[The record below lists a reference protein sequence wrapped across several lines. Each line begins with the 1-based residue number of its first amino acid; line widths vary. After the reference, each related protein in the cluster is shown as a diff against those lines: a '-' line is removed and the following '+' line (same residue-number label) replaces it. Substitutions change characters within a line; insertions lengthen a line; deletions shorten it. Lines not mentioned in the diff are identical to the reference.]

1 MLLARTS
8 LQAGGGEK
16 SPGASRWTKK
26 VSPCIMS
33 KKGEEKEAKEMRRR
47 AGDVEMNGKLVREL
61 VEEVRGEVERGE
73 VRTIEEALSKRGVSR
88 KLFREMGGIEEWKGA
103 RRRGRERGEEEREE
117 EEEMGKE
124 EMGKF
129 LSRVIRGR
137 ELGMGGKEKMSAV
150 GLYMRLKGWDK
161 VKEER
166 DELVGE
172 EMRELL
178 KKDKE
183 KS

>member
-1 MLLARTS
+1 MR
-8 LQAGGGEK
+8 
-16 SPGASRWTKK
+16 
-26 VSPCIMS
+26 
-33 KKGEEKEAKEMRRR
+33 KKGEEKEKKEMARRG
-47 AGDVEMNGKLVREL
+47 GDVEMNGKLVREL
-61 VEEVRGEVERGE
+61 VEEVRGELERGE
-73 VRTIEEALSKRGVSR
+73 VRTVEEALSKRGVSR
-88 KLFREMGGIEEWKGA
+88 KLFREMGGIEEWKGE
-103 RRRGRERGEEEREE
+103 RRRGGRGGEEREE
-117 EEEMGKE
+117 VEELGKE
-124 EMGKF
+124 ELGKF

-166 DELVGE
+166 EELVGE

>member
-1 MLLARTS
+1 M
-8 LQAGGGEK
+8 K
-16 SPGASRWTKK
+16 
-26 VSPCIMS
+26 
-33 KKGEEKEAKEMRRR
+33 RRE
-47 AGDVEMNGKLVREL
+47 GDVKMNEKLVREL

-73 VRTIEEALSKRGVSR
+73 VGTIGEALSKRGVSR
-88 KLFREMGGIEEWKGA
+88 KLFREMGGIEAWKREG
-103 RRRGRERGEEEREE
+103 RGRVEEGEEEREE
-117 EEEMGKE
+117 GEEMGKE
-124 EMGKF
+124 ELGKF

-166 DELVGE
+166 EELVGE

-183 KS
+183 KG

>member
-1 MLLARTS
+1 MR
-8 LQAGGGEK
+8 
-16 SPGASRWTKK
+16 
-26 VSPCIMS
+26 
-33 KKGEEKEAKEMRRR
+33 KKGEEKENKEMARRG
-47 AGDVEMNGKLVREL
+47 GDVEMNGKLVREL
-61 VEEVRGEVERGE
+61 VEEVRGELERGE
-73 VRTIEEALSKRGVSR
+73 VRTVEEALSKRGVSR
-88 KLFREMGGIEEWKGA
+88 KLFREMGGIEEWKGE
-103 RRRGRERGEEEREE
+103 RRRGGRGGEEREE
-117 EEEMGKE
+117 VEEMGKE
-124 EMGKF
+124 ELGKF

-166 DELVGE
+166 EELVGE

>member
-1 MLLARTS
+1 MR
-8 LQAGGGEK
+8 
-16 SPGASRWTKK
+16 
-26 VSPCIMS
+26 
-33 KKGEEKEAKEMRRR
+33 KKGEEKEKKEMGRRG
-47 AGDVEMNGKLVREL
+47 GDVEMNGKLVREL
-61 VEEVRGEVERGE
+61 VEEVRGELERGE
-73 VRTIEEALSKRGVSR
+73 VRTVEEALSKRGVSR
-88 KLFREMGGIEEWKGA
+88 KLFREMGGIEEWKGE
-103 RRRGRERGEEEREE
+103 RRRGGRGGEEREE
-117 EEEMGKE
+117 VEEMGKE
-124 EMGKF
+124 ELGKF

-166 DELVGE
+166 EELVGE

>member
-16 SPGASRWTKK
+16 SPGVSRWTKK

-33 KKGEEKEAKEMRRR
+33 KNGEEKEKKEMLRRG
-47 AGDVEMNGKLVREL
+47 GDVEMNEKLVREL
-61 VEEVRGEVERGE
+61 VEEVRGELERGE
-73 VRTIEEALSKRGVSR
+73 VRTVEEGLSKRGVSR
-88 KLFREMGGIEEWKGA
+88 KLFREMGGIEEWKGE
-103 RRRGRERGEEEREE
+103 RRGRERGVEEREE

-166 DELVGE
+166 EELVGE

-178 KKDKE
+178 KKAKE

>member
-1 MLLARTS
+1 M
-8 LQAGGGEK
+8 G
-16 SPGASRWTKK
+16 
-26 VSPCIMS
+26 
-33 KKGEEKEAKEMRRR
+33 RRE
-47 AGDVEMNGKLVREL
+47 GDVEMNGKLVREL
-61 VEEVRGEVERGE
+61 VEEVRGELERGE
-73 VRTIEEALSKRGVSR
+73 VRTVEEALSKRGVSR
-88 KLFREMGGIEEWKGA
+88 KLFREMGGIEEWKGE
-103 RRRGRERGEEEREE
+103 RRRREGREREERGGE

-166 DELVGE
+166 EELVGE

>member
-1 MLLARTS
+1 M
-8 LQAGGGEK
+8 K
-16 SPGASRWTKK
+16 
-26 VSPCIMS
+26 
-33 KKGEEKEAKEMRRR
+33 RRG
-47 AGDVEMNGKLVREL
+47 GDVEMNEKLVREL

-73 VRTIEEALSKRGVSR
+73 VRTLEEALAKRGVSR
-88 KLFREMGGIEEWKGA
+88 KLFREMGGIEAWKGVG
-103 RRRGRERGEEEREE
+103 RGRREE
-117 EEEMGKE
+117 EEEEVEEEEELGKE
-124 EMGKF
+124 ELGKF

-166 DELVGE
+166 EELVGE

-183 KS
+183 KG

>member
-16 SPGASRWTKK
+16 SPGVSRWTKK

-33 KKGEEKEAKEMRRR
+33 KKREEKENKEMARR
-47 AGDVEMNGKLVREL
+47 AGDVEMNEKLVREL
-61 VEEVRGEVERGE
+61 VEEVRGEMERGE
-73 VRTIEEALSKRGVSR
+73 VRTVEEGLSKRGVSR
-88 KLFREMGGIEEWKGA
+88 KLFREMGGIEEWKGE
-103 RRRGRERGEEEREE
+103 RRGRERGVEEREE

-166 DELVGE
+166 EELVGE

>member
-1 MLLARTS
+1 
-8 LQAGGGEK
+8 
-16 SPGASRWTKK
+16 
-26 VSPCIMS
+26 
-33 KKGEEKEAKEMRRR
+33 
-47 AGDVEMNGKLVREL
+47 MNEKLVREL
-61 VEEVRGEVERGE
+61 VEEVRWEVERGE
-73 VRTIEEALSKRGVSR
+73 VRTVEEALAKRGVSR
-88 KLFREMGGIEEWKGA
+88 KLFREMGGIEAWKGEG
-103 RRRGRERGEEEREE
+103 RGRREEE

-124 EMGKF
+124 EMGKEELGKF

-166 DELVGE
+166 EELVGE

-183 KS
+183 KG

>member
-1 MLLARTS
+1 MR
-8 LQAGGGEK
+8 
-16 SPGASRWTKK
+16 
-26 VSPCIMS
+26 
-33 KKGEEKEAKEMRRR
+33 KKGEEKEKKEMARRG
-47 AGDVEMNGKLVREL
+47 GDVEMNGKLVREL
-61 VEEVRGEVERGE
+61 VEEVRGELERGE
-73 VRTIEEALSKRGVSR
+73 VRTVEEALSKRGVSR
-88 KLFREMGGIEEWKGA
+88 KLFREMGGIEEWKGE
-103 RRRGRERGEEEREE
+103 RRRWEGCGREERGGE

-166 DELVGE
+166 EELVGE

>member
-1 MLLARTS
+1 MRKK
-8 LQAGGGEK
+8 GGEK
-16 SPGASRWTKK
+16 
-26 VSPCIMS
+26 
-33 KKGEEKEAKEMRRR
+33 EKKEMARRG
-47 AGDVEMNGKLVREL
+47 GDVEMNGKLVREL
-61 VEEVRGEVERGE
+61 VEEVRGELERGE
-73 VRTIEEALSKRGVSR
+73 VRTVEEALSKRGVSR
-88 KLFREMGGIEEWKGA
+88 KLFREMGGIEEWKGE
-103 RRRGRERGEEEREE
+103 RRRGGRGGEEREE
-117 EEEMGKE
+117 VEEMGKE
-124 EMGKF
+124 ELGKF

-166 DELVGE
+166 EELVGE

>member
-1 MLLARTS
+1 MR
-8 LQAGGGEK
+8 
-16 SPGASRWTKK
+16 
-26 VSPCIMS
+26 
-33 KKGEEKEAKEMRRR
+33 KKGEEKENKEMARRG
-47 AGDVEMNGKLVREL
+47 GDVEMNGKLVREL
-61 VEEVRGEVERGE
+61 VEEVRGELERGE
-73 VRTIEEALSKRGVSR
+73 VRTVEEALSKRGVSR
-88 KLFREMGGIEEWKGA
+88 KLFREMGGIEEWKGE
-103 RRRGRERGEEEREE
+103 RRRGERGGEEREE
-117 EEEMGKE
+117 VEELGKE
-124 EMGKF
+124 ELGKF

-166 DELVGE
+166 EELVGE

>member
-26 VSPCIMS
+26 VSPCIMR
-33 KKGEEKEAKEMRRR
+33 KKGEEKEKEEMRRR
-47 AGDVEMNGKLVREL
+47 AGDVEMNVKLVREL
-61 VEEVRGEVERGE
+61 VEEVRGELERGE
-73 VRTIEEALSKRGVSR
+73 VRTVEEALSKRGVSR
-88 KLFREMGGIEEWKGA
+88 KLFREMGGIEEWKGE
-103 RRRGRERGEEEREE
+103 RRREERGGEEREE

-166 DELVGE
+166 EELVGE

>member
-16 SPGASRWTKK
+16 SPGVSRWTKK

-33 KKGEEKEAKEMRRR
+33 KKGEEKEKKEMARR
-47 AGDVEMNGKLVREL
+47 AGDVEMNVKLVREL
-61 VEEVRGEVERGE
+61 VEEVRGELERGE
-73 VRTIEEALSKRGVSR
+73 VRTVEEGLSKRGVSR
-88 KLFREMGGIEEWKGA
+88 KLFREMGGIEEWKGE
-103 RRRGRERGEEEREE
+103 RRREEVGGEEREE

-166 DELVGE
+166 EELVGE

>member
-16 SPGASRWTKK
+16 SPGVSRWTKK
-26 VSPCIMS
+26 VSPCIMR
-33 KKGEEKEAKEMRRR
+33 KKREEKGIKEMLRR
-47 AGDVEMNGKLVREL
+47 AGDVEMNVKLVREL
-61 VEEVRGEVERGE
+61 VEEVRGEMERGE
-73 VRTIEEALSKRGVSR
+73 VRTVEEGLSKRGVSR
-88 KLFREMGGIEEWKGA
+88 KLFREMGGIEEWKGE
-103 RRRGRERGEEEREE
+103 RRGRERGEEEREE

-166 DELVGE
+166 EELVGE

-178 KKDKE
+178 KKAKE

>member
-16 SPGASRWTKK
+16 SPGVSRWTKN
-26 VSPCIMS
+26 VSPCIMG
-33 KKGEEKEAKEMRRR
+33 KKGEEKENKEMARRG
-47 AGDVEMNGKLVREL
+47 GDVEMNGKLVREL
-61 VEEVRGEVERGE
+61 VEEVRGELERGE
-73 VRTIEEALSKRGVSR
+73 VRTVEEALSKRGVSR
-88 KLFREMGGIEEWKGA
+88 KLFREMGGIEEWKGE
-103 RRRGRERGEEEREE
+103 RRGRERGGEEREE
-117 EEEMGKE
+117 VEELGKE
-124 EMGKF
+124 ELGKF

-166 DELVGE
+166 EELVGE

>member
-16 SPGASRWTKK
+16 SPGVSRWTKK

-33 KKGEEKEAKEMRRR
+33 KKGEEEEKREMRRR

-61 VEEVRGEVERGE
+61 VEEVRGELERGE
-73 VRTIEEALSKRGVSR
+73 VRTVEEALSKRGVSR
-88 KLFREMGGIEEWKGA
+88 KLFREMGGIEEWKGE
-103 RRRGRERGEEEREE
+103 RRREERGREEREE

-166 DELVGE
+166 EELVGE

>member
-1 MLLARTS
+1 
-8 LQAGGGEK
+8 
-16 SPGASRWTKK
+16 
-26 VSPCIMS
+26 MS
-33 KKGEEKEAKEMRRR
+33 KKGEEKEKKEMARRG
-47 AGDVEMNGKLVREL
+47 GDVEMNGKLVREL
-61 VEEVRGEVERGE
+61 VEEVRGELERGE
-73 VRTIEEALSKRGVSR
+73 VRTVEEALSKRGVSR
-88 KLFREMGGIEEWKGA
+88 KLFREMGGIEEWKGE
-103 RRRGRERGEEEREE
+103 RRGRERGGEEREE
-117 EEEMGKE
+117 VEEMGKE
-124 EMGKF
+124 ELGKF

-150 GLYMRLKGWDK
+150 GLYMRLRGWDK

-166 DELVGE
+166 EELVGE

>member
-1 MLLARTS
+1 
-8 LQAGGGEK
+8 
-16 SPGASRWTKK
+16 
-26 VSPCIMS
+26 MS
-33 KKGEEKEAKEMRRR
+33 KKGEEKEKKEMTRRG
-47 AGDVEMNGKLVREL
+47 GDVEMNGKLVREL
-61 VEEVRGEVERGE
+61 VEEVRGELERGE
-73 VRTIEEALSKRGVSR
+73 VRTVEEGLSKRGVSR
-88 KLFREMGGIEEWKGA
+88 KLFREMGGIEEWKGE
-103 RRRGRERGEEEREE
+103 RRGRERGGEEREE

-166 DELVGE
+166 EELVGE

>member
-1 MLLARTS
+1 MR
-8 LQAGGGEK
+8 
-16 SPGASRWTKK
+16 
-26 VSPCIMS
+26 
-33 KKGEEKEAKEMRRR
+33 KKGEEKEKKEMARRG
-47 AGDVEMNGKLVREL
+47 GDVEMNGKLVREL
-61 VEEVRGEVERGE
+61 VEEVRGELERGE
-73 VRTIEEALSKRGVSR
+73 VRTVEEALSKRGVSR
-88 KLFREMGGIEEWKGA
+88 KLFREMGGIEEWKGE
-103 RRRGRERGEEEREE
+103 RRRGERGGEEGEE
-117 EEEMGKE
+117 EEELGKE
-124 EMGKF
+124 ELGKF

-166 DELVGE
+166 EELVGE

-178 KKDKE
+178 KKDKG

>member
-16 SPGASRWTKK
+16 SPGVSRWTKK

-33 KKGEEKEAKEMRRR
+33 KKGEEKEKKEMARR

-61 VEEVRGEVERGE
+61 VEEVRGELERGE
-73 VRTIEEALSKRGVSR
+73 VRTVEEALSKRGVSR
-88 KLFREMGGIEEWKGA
+88 KLFREMGGIEEWKGE
-103 RRRGRERGEEEREE
+103 RRGRERGGEEREE
-117 EEEMGKE
+117 AEEMGKE
-124 EMGKF
+124 ELGKF

-166 DELVGE
+166 EELVGE

>member
-1 MLLARTS
+1 MR
-8 LQAGGGEK
+8 
-16 SPGASRWTKK
+16 
-26 VSPCIMS
+26 
-33 KKGEEKEAKEMRRR
+33 KKGEEKEKKEMGRRG
-47 AGDVEMNGKLVREL
+47 GDVEMNGKLVREL
-61 VEEVRGEVERGE
+61 VEEVRGELERGE
-73 VRTIEEALSKRGVSR
+73 VRTVEEALSKRGVSR
-88 KLFREMGGIEEWKGA
+88 KLFREMGGIEEWKGE
-103 RRRGRERGEEEREE
+103 RRRGERGGEEREE
-117 EEEMGKE
+117 VEELGKE
-124 EMGKF
+124 ELGKF

-166 DELVGE
+166 EELVGE

>member
-1 MLLARTS
+1 MR
-8 LQAGGGEK
+8 
-16 SPGASRWTKK
+16 
-26 VSPCIMS
+26 
-33 KKGEEKEAKEMRRR
+33 KKGEEKENKEMARRG
-47 AGDVEMNGKLVREL
+47 GDVEMNGKLVREL
-61 VEEVRGEVERGE
+61 VEEVRGELERGE
-73 VRTIEEALSKRGVSR
+73 VRTVEEALSKRGVSR
-88 KLFREMGGIEEWKGA
+88 KLFREMGGIEEWKGE
-103 RRRGRERGEEEREE
+103 RRRGERGGEEREE
-117 EEEMGKE
+117 VEEMGKE
-124 EMGKF
+124 ELGKF

-166 DELVGE
+166 EELVGE

>member
-1 MLLARTS
+1 MLPARTS
-8 LQAGGGEK
+8 RQAGAGEK
-16 SPGASRWTKK
+16 SPGVSRWTKK
-26 VSPCIMS
+26 VSPRIMREKGK
-33 KKGEEKEAKEMRRR
+33 KKGGKMKRRE
-47 AGDVEMNGKLVREL
+47 GDVKMNEKLVREL

-73 VRTIEEALSKRGVSR
+73 VGTIGEALAKRGVSR
-88 KLFREMGGIEEWKGA
+88 KLFREMGGIEAWKSVG
-103 RRRGRERGEEEREE
+103 RGRREEEVEEREE
-117 EEEMGKE
+117 GEEMGKE
-124 EMGKF
+124 ELGKF

-166 DELVGE
+166 EELVGE

-183 KS
+183 KG

>member
-16 SPGASRWTKK
+16 SPGVSRWTKK

-33 KKGEEKEAKEMRRR
+33 AKGEEKEKKEMARRG
-47 AGDVEMNGKLVREL
+47 GDVEMNGKLVREL
-61 VEEVRGEVERGE
+61 VEEVRGELERGE
-73 VRTIEEALSKRGVSR
+73 VRTVEEGLRKRGVSR
-88 KLFREMGGIEEWKGA
+88 KLFREMGGIEEWKGG
-103 RRRGRERGEEEREE
+103 RRREERGGEEREE

-166 DELVGE
+166 EELVGE

-178 KKDKE
+178 KKGKE
-183 KS
+183 KG

>member
-1 MLLARTS
+1 MR
-8 LQAGGGEK
+8 G
-16 SPGASRWTKK
+16 
-26 VSPCIMS
+26 
-33 KKGEEKEAKEMRRR
+33 KGEEKENKEMARRG
-47 AGDVEMNGKLVREL
+47 GDVEMNGKLVREL
-61 VEEVRGEVERGE
+61 VEEVRGELERGE
-73 VRTIEEALSKRGVSR
+73 VRTVEEALSKRGVSR
-88 KLFREMGGIEEWKGA
+88 KLFREMGGIEEWKGE
-103 RRRGRERGEEEREE
+103 RRRGGRGGEEREE
-117 EEEMGKE
+117 VEEMGKE
-124 EMGKF
+124 ELGKF

-166 DELVGE
+166 EELVGE

>member
-1 MLLARTS
+1 
-8 LQAGGGEK
+8 
-16 SPGASRWTKK
+16 
-26 VSPCIMS
+26 MS
-33 KKGEEKEAKEMRRR
+33 KKGEEKGIKEMLRRG
-47 AGDVEMNGKLVREL
+47 GDVEMNEKLVREL
-61 VEEVRGEVERGE
+61 VKEVRGELERGE
-73 VRTIEEALSKRGVSR
+73 MRTVEEGLSKRGVSR
-88 KLFREMGGIEEWKGA
+88 KLFREMGGIEEWKGE
-103 RRRGRERGEEEREE
+103 RRGRERGVEEREE

-166 DELVGE
+166 EELVGE

-178 KKDKE
+178 KKAKE

>member
-16 SPGASRWTKK
+16 SPGVSRWTKK

-33 KKGEEKEAKEMRRR
+33 AKETEKEKKEMARRG
-47 AGDVEMNGKLVREL
+47 GDVEMNEKLVREL
-61 VEEVRGEVERGE
+61 VEEVRGELERGE
-73 VRTIEEALSKRGVSR
+73 VRTVEEGLSKRGVSR
-88 KLFREMGGIEEWKGA
+88 KLFREMGGIEEWKGG
-103 RRRGRERGEEEREE
+103 RRREERGGEEREE

-166 DELVGE
+166 EELVGE

>member
-1 MLLARTS
+1 MR
-8 LQAGGGEK
+8 
-16 SPGASRWTKK
+16 
-26 VSPCIMS
+26 
-33 KKGEEKEAKEMRRR
+33 KKGEEKENKEMTRRG
-47 AGDVEMNGKLVREL
+47 GDVEMNGKLVREL
-61 VEEVRGEVERGE
+61 VEEVRGELERGE
-73 VRTIEEALSKRGVSR
+73 VRTVEEALSKRGVSR
-88 KLFREMGGIEEWKGA
+88 KLFREMGGIEEWKGE
-103 RRRGRERGEEEREE
+103 RRGRERGGEEREE
-117 EEEMGKE
+117 VEEMGKE
-124 EMGKF
+124 ELGKF

-166 DELVGE
+166 EELVGE

>member
-16 SPGASRWTKK
+16 SPGVSRWTKK
-26 VSPCIMS
+26 VSPCIMR
-33 KKGEEKEAKEMRRR
+33 KKGEEKEKKEMARRG
-47 AGDVEMNGKLVREL
+47 GDVEMNGKLVREL
-61 VEEVRGEVERGE
+61 VEEVRGELERGE
-73 VRTIEEALSKRGVSR
+73 VRTVEEALSKRGVSR
-88 KLFREMGGIEEWKGA
+88 KLFREMGGIEEWKGE
-103 RRRGRERGEEEREE
+103 RRREGRGGEEREE
-117 EEEMGKE
+117 VEELGKE
-124 EMGKF
+124 ELGKF

-166 DELVGE
+166 EELVGE

>member
-1 MLLARTS
+1 
-8 LQAGGGEK
+8 
-16 SPGASRWTKK
+16 
-26 VSPCIMS
+26 MS
-33 KKGEEKEAKEMRRR
+33 KKGEEKENKEMSRRG
-47 AGDVEMNGKLVREL
+47 GDVEMNGKLVREL
-61 VEEVRGEVERGE
+61 VEEVRGELERGE
-73 VRTIEEALSKRGVSR
+73 VRTVEEGLSKRGVSR
-88 KLFREMGGIEEWKGA
+88 KLFREMGGIEEWKGE
-103 RRRGRERGEEEREE
+103 RRGRGRGGEEREE
-117 EEEMGKE
+117 EEEKGKEEMGKE
-124 EMGKF
+124 ELGKF

-166 DELVGE
+166 EELVGE

>member
-1 MLLARTS
+1 
-8 LQAGGGEK
+8 
-16 SPGASRWTKK
+16 
-26 VSPCIMS
+26 MS
-33 KKGEEKEAKEMRRR
+33 KKGEEKENKEMSRRG
-47 AGDVEMNGKLVREL
+47 GDVEMNGKLVREL
-61 VEEVRGEVERGE
+61 VEEVRGELERGE
-73 VRTIEEALSKRGVSR
+73 VRTVEEALSKRGVSR
-88 KLFREMGGIEEWKGA
+88 KLFREMGGIEEWKGE
-103 RRRGRERGEEEREE
+103 RRGRGRGGEEREE
-117 EEEMGKE
+117 VEEMGKE
-124 EMGKF
+124 ELGKF

-166 DELVGE
+166 EELVGE

>member
-1 MLLARTS
+1 MR
-8 LQAGGGEK
+8 
-16 SPGASRWTKK
+16 
-26 VSPCIMS
+26 
-33 KKGEEKEAKEMRRR
+33 KKGEEKEKKEMARRG
-47 AGDVEMNGKLVREL
+47 GDVEMNGKLVREL
-61 VEEVRGEVERGE
+61 VEEVRGELERGE
-73 VRTIEEALSKRGVSR
+73 VRTVEEALSKRGVSR
-88 KLFREMGGIEEWKGA
+88 KLFREMGGIEEWKGE
-103 RRRGRERGEEEREE
+103 RRRSERGGEGREE
-117 EEEMGKE
+117 EEELGKE
-124 EMGKF
+124 ELGKF

-166 DELVGE
+166 EELVGE